1 MNEFSKCFIFVC
13 LEKVIITIKFYLCH
27 SCNTMEIQFLQIVW
41 WKEYNYRIYTILHH
55 FRLCMTDAKLRKKV
69 GQKNNFTLFFVFHV
83 IIVVFTRK
91 ISKY

>member
-41 WKEYNYRIYTILHH
+41 WKEYYFTPFSSMYDGCKITQKAEQKKQIDTFLRFSCDYRRFYTE
-55 FRLCMTDAKLRKKV
+55 
-69 GQKNNFTLFFVFHV
+69 N
-83 IIVVFTRK
+83 
-91 ISKY
+91 